1 MRPRLERCRRLER
14 CSALGGDPKR
24 KLGPCCSANFQH
36 LLHALSTPHLL
47 DPLATL
53 GAQADRERELSEAL
67 RQARLELRLKE
78 RWHASELK
86 HRGEVR
92 VAQMEKAERERRKMG
107 HREAALKEAQAALS
121 SVEVRAPRTHEPVQK
136 SKNQRM
142 GKAVLSPPFRMG
154 LSGFARF
161 WLDLRVSWGV
171 FEILVN
177 RTYEANQPHRS
188 VERRGR
194 SHHALR

>member
-1 MRPRLERCRRLER
+1 M
-14 CSALGGDPKR
+14 
-24 KLGPCCSANFQH
+24 
-36 LLHALSTPHLL
+36 HALRTPHPL

-92 VAQMEKAERERRKMG
+92 AAQMEKAERERRKMG

-142 GKAVLSPPFRMG
+142 GKVLSPPFRMG

-161 WLDLRVSWGV
+161 WLGLRVSWGV
-171 FEILVN
+171 FEISSK
-177 RTYEANQPHRS
+177 Y
-188 VERRGR
+188 
-194 SHHALR
+194 

>member
-1 MRPRLERCRRLER
+1 M
-14 CSALGGDPKR
+14 
-24 KLGPCCSANFQH
+24 
-36 LLHALSTPHLL
+36 HALRTPHPL

-92 VAQMEKAERERRKMG
+92 AAQMEKAERERRKMG

-121 SVEVRAPRTHEPVQK
+121 SVEVRAPRTHARDTRTHEPVQK

-161 WLDLRVSWGV
+161 WLGLRVSWGV
-171 FEILVN
+171 FEI
-177 RTYEANQPHRS
+177 
-188 VERRGR
+188 
-194 SHHALR
+194 

>member
-53 GAQADRERELSEAL
+53 GAQADRERAL
-67 RQARLELRLKE
+67 AEDLRLARLELGLKE

-86 HRGEVR
+86 HQREVR
-92 VAQMEKAERERRKMG
+92 AAQMEKVERERRKMG

-121 SVEVRAPRTHEPVQK
+121 SVEVRAPRTHARDTRTHEPVQK

-142 GKAVLSPPFRMG
+142 GKVLSPPFRMG

-161 WLDLRVSWGV
+161 WLGLRVSWGV
-171 FEILVN
+171 FEI
-177 RTYEANQPHRS
+177 
-188 VERRGR
+188 
-194 SHHALR
+194 